1 MCSVAKKVEMTLYGS
16 RILCISYTCIV
27 FSLEAYYFCFCH
39 QGFHSLQYPFHPLFL
54 FFPIHFPSCYCSVGL
69 YDIQDP
75 PGGFAAGP
83 QALQDVYII
92 SELMDTDMHR
102 VIYSRQVLTDE
113 HIQYFLYQ
121 ILRGLKYMH
130 SANVLHRD
138 LKVCGFSFHGA
149 FGTREL

>member
-1 MCSVAKKVEMTLYGS
+1 M
-16 RILCISYTCIV
+16 
-27 FSLEAYYFCFCH
+27 
-39 QGFHSLQYPFHPLFL
+39 
-54 FFPIHFPSCYCSVGL
+54 GL

-75 PGGFAAGP
+75 PGGFASGP

-92 SELMDTDMHR
+92 SELMDIDMHR
-102 VIYSRQVLTDE
+102 VIYSQQVLTDE

-138 LKVCGFSFHGA
+138 LKVS
-149 FGTREL
+149 